1 MRILHFCELGATH
14 FNMRILIVSATS
26 FELAAIKVPFSSS
39 NNHEIQTLVTGVG
52 MIATSFSLTQKLATE
67 KFDLAINIGIAGAFD
82 KTLEL
87 GEVVDVVR
95 DQFSEELV
103 EDGEELKTYQEIGL
117 QKDSSIYNS
126 TFDIP
131 QFGKFSATHVSY
143 KKVEGITVN
152 TVHGNENSIKEV
164 VKRLNPQIE
173 SMEGAA
179 FFYVCNQMKIPALQI
194 RAISNYVEKRNRDAW
209 KIKLALNNLAEA
221 SRIILSKL

>member
-1 MRILHFCELGATH
+1 
-14 FNMRILIVSATS
+14 MRILIVSATS
-26 FELAAIKVPFSSS
+26 FELAAVKEAFSAS
-39 NNHEIQTLVTGVG
+39 NNHEIETLLTGVG
-52 MIATSFSLTQKLATE
+52 MIATSFSLTHKLATV

-103 EDGEELKTYQEIGL
+103 EDGKELKTYQEIGL
-117 QKDSSIYNS
+117 QKGSSIYNS
-126 TFDIP
+126 TFEISQLDKLSTTP
-131 QFGKFSATHVSY
+131 ASF

-152 TVHGNENSIKEV
+152 TVHGNEKSIKEV

-179 FFYVCNQMKIPALQI
+179 FFYVCNQMKVPALQI

-221 SRIILSKL
+221 SKTILSKL

>member
-1 MRILHFCELGATH
+1 
-14 FNMRILIVSATS
+14 MRILIVSATS
-26 FELAAIKVPFSSS
+26 FELAAVKEAFSTC
-39 NNHEIQTLVTGVG
+39 NNHEIEALVTGVG
-52 MIATSFSLTQKLATE
+52 MVATSFSITQKLATE

-117 QKDSSIYNS
+117 QKGSSVYNS
-126 TFDIP
+126 TFEIP
-131 QFGKFSATHVSY
+131 QLGKFSATSASF
-143 KKVEGITVN
+143 KKVEGVTVN
-152 TVHGNENSIKEV
+152 TVHGNENSIKAV

-194 RAISNYVEKRNRDAW
+194 RAISNYVEKRNLDAW

-221 SRIILSKL
+221 SKIILSKL

>member
-1 MRILHFCELGATH
+1 
-14 FNMRILIVSATS
+14 MRILIVSATS
-26 FELAAIKVPFSSS
+26 FELAAVKEAFSAS
-39 NNHEIQTLVTGVG
+39 NNHEIETLLTGVG
-52 MIATSFSLTQKLATE
+52 MIATSFSLTHKLATE

-103 EDGEELKTYQEIGL
+103 EDGKELKTYQEIGL
-117 QKDSSIYNS
+117 QKGSSIYNS
-126 TFDIP
+126 TFEISQLDKLSTTP
-131 QFGKFSATHVSY
+131 ASF

-152 TVHGNENSIKEV
+152 TVHGNEKSIKEV

-179 FFYVCNQMKIPALQI
+179 FFYVCNQMKVPALQI

-221 SRIILSKL
+221 SKTILSKL

>member
-1 MRILHFCELGATH
+1 MK
-14 FNMRILIVSATS
+14 ILIVSATQL
-26 FELAAIKVPFSSS
+26 ELAAVKGAFSAIK
-39 NNHEIQTLVTGVG
+39 NHEIETLVTGVG
-52 MIATSFSLTQKLATE
+52 MVATTFSLTRKLATE
-67 KFDLAINIGIAGAFD
+67 KFDVAINIGIAGAFD
-82 KTLEL
+82 RTIEL
-87 GEVVDVVR
+87 GEVIEVVQ

-117 QKDSSIYNS
+117 QKGSSIYNS
-126 TFDIP
+126 TFEIP
-131 QFGKFSATHVSY
+131 ELGKLSAIPASF

-152 TVHGNENSIKEV
+152 TVHGNEKSIKEV

-179 FFYVCNQMKIPALQI
+179 FFYACNQMKVPALQI

-221 SRIILSKL
+221 SKIILSKL